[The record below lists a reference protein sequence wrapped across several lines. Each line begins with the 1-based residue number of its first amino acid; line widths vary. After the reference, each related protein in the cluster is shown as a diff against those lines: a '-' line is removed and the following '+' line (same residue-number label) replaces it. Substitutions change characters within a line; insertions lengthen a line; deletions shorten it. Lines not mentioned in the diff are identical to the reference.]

1 MNSPETRNSLSPSMM
16 LELGEAVDKS
26 KESPFV
32 ILTGAEG
39 SFCSGANIALA
50 AKELMSTE
58 GGVAMN
64 TLMMEVTGN
73 LSGLD
78 AVSFSAIDGAAFGG
92 GAELATATDFRVLGG
107 GSRSRVKFVQSLMG
121 VTTGWGGGGRL
132 VELVGRKEA
141 LQLLLTHKEIN
152 DDRHP
157 FIDWQAPEGVSALAY
172 TEQLIDS
179 ILNKV
184 DPQVVKSTKQM
195 TGGGG
200 ALERDIFAS
209 LWGGKAHREAFER
222 ALR

>member
-1 MNSPETRNSLSPSMM
+1 MNSPATRNALSPSMM

-39 SFCSGANIALA
+39 SFCSGGKSLSHLPIQSSSSFPHSLYPLPSLANIALA

-121 VTTGWGGGGRL
+121 VTPGWGGGESCIGAKR
-132 VELVGRKEA
+132 
-141 LQLLLTHKEIN
+141 EIN
-152 DDRHP
+152 STTTQRQGTA
-157 FIDWQAPEGVSALAY
+157 IIREGF
-172 TEQLIDS
+172 TMS
-179 ILNKV
+179 IILYY
-184 DPQVVKSTKQM
+184 
-195 TGGGG
+195 
-200 ALERDIFAS
+200 
-209 LWGGKAHREAFER
+209 
-222 ALR
+222 